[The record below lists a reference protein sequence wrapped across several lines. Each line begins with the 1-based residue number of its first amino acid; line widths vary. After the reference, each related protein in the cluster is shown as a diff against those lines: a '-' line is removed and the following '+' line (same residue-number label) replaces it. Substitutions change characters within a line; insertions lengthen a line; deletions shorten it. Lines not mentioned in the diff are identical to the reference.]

1 MSINKSKAPNSIFR
15 RKSDGKIVV
24 QKDGKILATYDDAHR
39 LVEMHIKGLK
49 AKEKEHKKSLFDYKG
64 DEA

>member
-1 MSINKSKAPNSIFR
+1 
-15 RKSDGKIVV
+15 VV

-49 AKEKEHKKSLFDYKG
+49 AKEKEHKKVYLITKMMRPRG
-64 DEA
+64 M

>member
-1 MSINKSKAPNSIFR
+1 M
-15 RKSDGKIVV
+15 V